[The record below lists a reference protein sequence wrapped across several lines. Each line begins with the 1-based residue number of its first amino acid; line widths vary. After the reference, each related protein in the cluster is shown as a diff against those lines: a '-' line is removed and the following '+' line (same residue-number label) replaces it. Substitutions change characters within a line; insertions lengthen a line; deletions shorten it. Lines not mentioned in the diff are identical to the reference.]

1 MAVMPLVLPPSRPC
15 PFCKYLARERPY
27 TILDRQQRTAMLVT
41 HEQRGRGH
49 LLVVPIAHRETILD
63 LTAEEQSA
71 VMADV
76 VRASHAIIGAYDPDA
91 SRSGRT
97 TASPPASQCLT
108 YTSTSREPCREAA
121 RTGVKSPAQPSPRR
135 TPSPSSSGHTYLS
148 STGPYRRDRDAVRHL
163 HG

>member
-1 MAVMPLVLPPSRPC
+1 MAVMPLVLPPSSPC

-27 TILDRQQRTAMLVT
+27 TILDRQQRTSMLVM

-76 VRASHAIIGAYDPDA
+76 VRASHAIIGAYDPA
-91 SRSGRT
+91 GV
-97 TASPPASQCLT
+97 AVWQNNGIPARQSVPHV
-108 YTSTSREPCREAA
+108 R
-121 RTGVKSPAQPSPRR
+121 PRR
-135 TPSPSSSGHTYLS
+135 RSLAGRQHEL
-148 STGPYRRDRDAVRHL
+148 G
-163 HG
+163 

>member
-1 MAVMPLVLPPSRPC
+1 VFPPSSPC

-76 VRASHAIIGAYDPDA
+76 VRASHAIVGAYDPDGVA
-91 SRSGRT
+91 VWQNNGI
-97 TASPPASQCLT
+97 PARQSVPHVHVHVAGT
-108 YTSTSREPCREAA
+108 VPGGSTSWGKVTRATVPETDAMAA
-121 RTGVKSPAQPSPRR
+121 ELR
-135 TPSPSSSGHTYLS
+135 L
-148 STGPYRRDRDAVRHL
+148 HL
-163 HG
+163 PQ